1 MLQIFGVTQTSF
13 SFPLLL
19 VISLV
24 SLLVGYLIRSNA
36 IRKYKSK
43 VVSLENEMLKNHA
56 RILKLEKQLAEAKG
70 EIKISRA

>member
-24 SLLVGYLIRSNA
+24 SLFIGYLIRSNA
-36 IRKYKSK
+36 IRKYKNK

>member
-13 SFPLLL
+13 SLSLLL

-24 SLLVGYLIRSNA
+24 SLLIGYLIRSNA
-36 IRKYKSK
+36 IRKYKNK

-70 EIKISRA
+70 EIKIS

>member
-13 SFPLLL
+13 SLSLLL

-24 SLLVGYLIRSNA
+24 SLLIGYLIRSNA
-36 IRKYKSK
+36 IRKYKNK